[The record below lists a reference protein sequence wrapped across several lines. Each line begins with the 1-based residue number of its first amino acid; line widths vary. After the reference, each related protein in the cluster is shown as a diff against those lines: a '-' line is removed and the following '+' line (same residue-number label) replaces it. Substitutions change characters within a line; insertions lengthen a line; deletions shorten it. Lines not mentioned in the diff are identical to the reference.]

1 MLNRKGLNVAEA
13 VFAIKLYKSH
23 RLVETAQEVREAI
36 RAEEEH
42 AEPSRGCRKA

>member
-1 MLNRKGLNVAEA
+1 MLNRKALNAAKA
-13 VFAIKLYKSH
+13 VFSTKLYKSH

-36 RAEEEH
+36 RAEEER